1 MVVGP
6 YGATVPRKVGAGL
19 LSKRHRCWFAVEEEP
34 KSVSSTC
41 RSPAR
46 GVARTFA
53 SEKAL
58 ITVVVDQGET
68 TGTIVILSEDSKT
81 THRDGADKM
90 TNNIHTVH

>member
-1 MVVGP
+1 VLDSYP
-6 YGATVPRKVGAGL
+6 TDIGAGSP
-19 LSKRHRCWFAVEEEP
+19 SKWPEEEP
-34 KSVSSTC
+34 KSVSPTC

-58 ITVVVDQGET
+58 IAVVVDQGET